1 MVKFSAFK
9 VKTVVIFC
17 VIVLFAISYIALG
30 CLWHQN
36 HKLAQEVINSRKV
49 YVYDL
54 QKVLLSTNLIE
65 AKRQYEQE
73 ILNLNDELL
82 KAEQKIKSLKDAKV
96 KEDFSTVYLNNLRL
110 KRDEITKNYETQ
122 VNTITQNINAAL
134 SEIAKQQHI
143 AAIFVR
149 DAVAVNTPDVVDI
162 TQDVVQKISQ

>member
-1 MVKFSAFK
+1 MVKFSASQVRTF
-9 VKTVVIFC
+9 VVSSVVI
-17 VIVLFAISYIALG
+17 LFAISYIGLG

-36 HKLAQEVINSRKV
+36 QLLKQEVVNSRKV

-54 QKVLLSTNLIE
+54 QKVLLSTNLVE

-110 KRDEITKNYETQ
+110 KRDEITKNSRGDKK
-122 VNTITQNINAAL
+122 IN
-134 SEIAKQQHI
+134 K
-143 AAIFVR
+143 
-149 DAVAVNTPDVVDI
+149 
-162 TQDVVQKISQ
+162 

>member
-1 MVKFSAFK
+1 MVKFSASQVRTF
-9 VKTVVIFC
+9 VVSSVVI
-17 VIVLFAISYIALG
+17 LFTISYIGLG
-30 CLWHQN
+30 CLWQQN

-96 KEDFSTVYLNNLRL
+96 KEDFSAVYLNNLRL

-134 SEIAKQQHI
+134 SEIAKQQQI
-143 AAIFVR
+143 PAIFVR

-162 TQDVVQKISQ
+162 TQDVIQKISQ